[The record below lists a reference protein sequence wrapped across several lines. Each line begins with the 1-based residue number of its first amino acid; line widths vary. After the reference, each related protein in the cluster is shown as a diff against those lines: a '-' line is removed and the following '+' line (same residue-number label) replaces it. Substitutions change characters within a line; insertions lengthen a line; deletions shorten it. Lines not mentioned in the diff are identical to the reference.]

1 MNSAHYLNKIVS
13 RIQSIAPMNRNF
25 SSLTSA
31 RRSLSTH
38 ASTSISKLQ
47 DVVEDYRSKN
57 YTAELP
63 SRCHKDII
71 KALKQDD
78 VITVDKLY
86 SFLSTVDASQRISR
100 EDVVT
105 IVSELKDDSEKGLVI
120 SPKTLLSIF

>member
-1 MNSAHYLNKIVS
+1 MIQMYSFSSHWTNHVNFLNRQFMNS
-13 RIQSIAPMNRNF
+13 
-25 SSLTSA
+25 
-31 RRSLSTH
+31 
-38 ASTSISKLQ
+38 
-47 DVVEDYRSKN
+47 

-71 KALKQDD
+71 NALKQDD

-86 SFLSTVDASQRISR
+86 TFLSTVDASQRISR

-105 IVSELKDDSEKGLVI
+105 IVSELRDDREKGLVI

>member
-1 MNSAHYLNKIVS
+1 
-13 RIQSIAPMNRNF
+13 
-25 SSLTSA
+25 
-31 RRSLSTH
+31 
-38 ASTSISKLQ
+38 
-47 DVVEDYRSKN
+47 
-57 YTAELP
+57 LP